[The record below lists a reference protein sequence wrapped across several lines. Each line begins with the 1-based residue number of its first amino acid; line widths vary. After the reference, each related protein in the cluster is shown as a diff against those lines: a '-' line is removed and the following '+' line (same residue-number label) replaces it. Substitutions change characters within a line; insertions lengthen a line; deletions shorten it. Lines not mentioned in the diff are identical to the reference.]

1 MKKYM
6 ILALLCIPMTAFAAP
21 SVRVLGNKSTNATTT
36 NTSSMPAK
44 AVPAKSTTTASG
56 SAATSR
62 IGTVRAKTN
71 TATVSGT
78 KSSAGTESRF
88 PVISPNHVYSSVT
101 SPKPTGGGTT
111 VVNAE
116 VDTDAIVNTV
126 MQKVENNYYDKN
138 EVYNNNFFNEAVQN
152 VDDPRVYAISTSDPK
167 VERGGQEAPEGWV
180 YMWIEE

>member
-21 SVRVLGNKSTNATTT
+21 SVRVLGNKSTNATAT

-44 AVPAKSTTTASG
+44 AVPAKSATTAG
-56 SAATSR
+56 GATTSR

-78 KSSAGTESRF
+78 KSGVGTESRF

-111 VVNAE
+111 VVPAE
-116 VDTDAIVNTV
+116 VDTDAIVDTV

-167 VERGGQEAPEGWV
+167 VERDGQEAPEGWV